1 MEAKIPKWL
10 LVLLTLL
17 CTIVLI
23 LTVGLIYQNQLIE
36 QAHIE
41 NLKLAQKQN
50 ELIYENETIIN
61 EKEKR
66 IEALVKDIELGKE
79 KIITLE
85 KELSN
90 IKTQAIFPSARVI
103 DTLREFGFESS
114 EAFYNTIET
123 AGIELP
129 YEGVLGGVMKWYPSE
144 FYLINEHWVLGY
156 FEDGHVAGHAL
167 LKYTLSNQE
176 NVVWEIIAAELY

>member
-10 LVLLTLL
+10 LILLTIL
-17 CTIVLI
+17 CTIVLF
-23 LTVGLIYQNQLIE
+23 LVVGLIYQNQLLE
-36 QAHIE
+36 KAHIE

-50 ELIYENETIIN
+50 ELKYENENIIN

-66 IEALVKDIELGKE
+66 IEALVKDIELGNE
-79 KIITLE
+79 KIATLE

-90 IKTQAIFPSARVI
+90 IKSQAIFPSARVI

-114 EAFYNTIET
+114 DAFYNTIVNS
-123 AGIELP
+123 GVELP

-167 LKYTLSNQE
+167 LKYSLSNQE